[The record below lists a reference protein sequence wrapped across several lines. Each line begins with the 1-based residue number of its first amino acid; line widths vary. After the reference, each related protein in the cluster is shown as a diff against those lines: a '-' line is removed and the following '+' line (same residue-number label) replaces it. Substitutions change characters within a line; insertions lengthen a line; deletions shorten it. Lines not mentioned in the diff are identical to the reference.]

1 MNEPEKPKKGWGC
14 LQWVVVILVLLLLTS
29 LWWAFHAV
37 TKDIAD
43 HSSVSKNSR
52 QIMMAMRI
60 WALENDGAYPDSA
73 FQERPTANQVFR
85 KLIHEGI
92 QEDERIFGAK
102 KSFFVPDGKI
112 GVAPTFDEAVKPGEN
127 HWMITAGQN
136 SKSSGEVP
144 LVFENAITSTW
155 PLRWQHGHENELI
168 RGRTWTSGK
177 IIIGFQDNHVQVIQL
192 EKQGDV
198 MVLPGT
204 VMIPNG
210 KTPLPPLKILDIE

>member
-1 MNEPEKPKKGWGC
+1 MNEPEKPNKGWGW

-92 QEDERIFGAK
+92 LEDERIFGAK
-102 KSFFVPDGKI
+102 KSLFVPDGKI

-155 PLRWQHGHENELI
+155 PLRWHHGHENELI
-168 RGRTWTSGK
+168 RGRTWTGGK
-177 IIIGFQDNHVQVIQL
+177 IIVGFQDNHVEVIQL

-198 MVLPGT
+198 MVLPDT